1 MNASFLLMTKYIL
14 MGLQEWLLAATIGII
29 FLLRKIPVI
38 GIFWKIIEM
47 FLVVALAVLMAGF
60 IKTEVKKWWEK

>member
-1 MNASFLLMTKYIL
+1 

>member
-1 MNASFLLMTKYIL
+1 MTKVYT
-14 MGLQEWLLAATIGII
+14 MGFGEWMLALTIGVI

-47 FLVVALAVLMAGF
+47 FLIVALAVLTANF

>member
-1 MNASFLLMTKYIL
+1 
-14 MGLQEWLLAATIGII
+14 MGFGEWMLALIIGVI
-29 FLLRKIPVI
+29 FLFRKIPVI

-47 FLVVALAVLMAGF
+47 FLIVALAVLTASF

>member
-1 MNASFLLMTKYIL
+1 MTKVYT
-14 MGLQEWLLAATIGII
+14 MGFGEWLLALTIGVI